1 MLASDARYAAMQIE
15 HPIRRYRRENGLTLD
30 QLAKI
35 AKTSFATISRIEA
48 RRLQPTHDL
57 LIRLS
62 DATGIS
68 IDDLVRASTAG
79 EWEAA

>member
-1 MLASDARYAAMQIE
+1 MQTE
-15 HPIRRYRRENGLTLD
+15 HPVRRYRRENSLTLD
-30 QLAKI
+30 QLAKLV
-35 AKTSFATISRIEA
+35 KTSFATISRIEA

-68 IDDLVRASTAG
+68 IDDIVRASTD
-79 EWEAA
+79 ECEAA